1 MYKYNYMVT
10 IYYEDGAIVHFG
22 IGILAND
29 REEADNKLRYS
40 VEMDSWLYERSIR
53 KWESVLIDR
62 EKRLKIST

>member
-40 VEMDSWLYERSIR
+40 VEMDSWLYERPIR
-53 KWESVLIDR
+53 KWESVLINR
-62 EKRLKIST
+62 EKD